1 MRALASRYPLM
12 SFIAINYAIS
22 WTFLYPAYQMVL
34 HSPGRFPPLAL
45 IGLIG
50 AYGPSIA
57 AIIVVGAIRGGV
69 GVRELLGKFLLWRV
83 GARWYLVAL
92 LVPIGVY
99 LAAVLL
105 QMPGHADL
113 RQGLAGIPLAIIIA
127 LPFGPLA
134 EELGWRG
141 FFLPELLRR
150 YSPLKST
157 LIVGCVW
164 SAWHLASFSFPG
176 AAIPSYL
183 HVNAWSVFLFFCD
196 ITTLS
201 FVFTFVFRRTG
212 GSVLLAVLVHLAFDA
227 RDNMINAFF
236 PLVRSTVGI
245 APRVY
250 ITAILLMGALAVLCA
265 IRDAR
270 KPGHVLIAEGGR

>member
-1 MRALASRYPLM
+1 MSSLISRYPLT
-12 SFIAINYAIS
+12 SFVAINYAIS
-22 WTFLYPAYQMVL
+22 WTFLYPAYQLLL
-34 HSPGRFPPLAL
+34 HSHGGFPPLAL

-57 AIIVVGAIRGGV
+57 AVIVVAALQGRAGV
-69 GVRELLGKFLLWRV
+69 GELFRKFLQWRV
-83 GARWYLVAL
+83 AARWYVFAL
-92 LVPIGVY
+92 LVPIGIY

-105 QMPGHADL
+105 QRPGHADI
-113 RQGLAGIPLAIIIA
+113 RQGLMGIPLAIIVA

-157 LIVGCVW
+157 LIVGSVW

-183 HVNAWSVFLFFCD
+183 HVNAYSVFLFFCD

-201 FVFTFVFRRTG
+201 FIFTFVFRRTG

-236 PLVRSTVGI
+236 PSLGHGADTHARIYV
-245 APRVY
+245 
-250 ITAILLMGALAVLCA
+250 TAILLMAAVAVVCA

-270 KPGHVLIAEGGR
+270 KPGRVPLTECG

>member
-1 MRALASRYPLM
+1 MRSLIRQYPLT

-22 WTFLYPAYQMVL
+22 WTFLYPAYQLLL
-34 HSPGRFPPLAL
+34 HSPGTFPLLAL

-57 AIIVVGAIRGGV
+57 AIIVVAAIHGRVGV
-69 GVRELLGKFLLWRV
+69 GGLLRKFLQWRV
-83 GARWYLVAL
+83 GAGWYLFAL
-92 LVPIGVY
+92 LVPIGIY

-105 QMPGHADL
+105 QTPGHADI
-113 RQGLAGIPLAIIIA
+113 RHGLMGIPVAIIVA

-150 YSPLKST
+150 HSPLKAT

-164 SAWHLASFSFPG
+164 SAWHLASFSYPG

-183 HVNAWSVFLFFCD
+183 PVNARSVFLFFCD

-236 PLVRSTVGI
+236 PKLGSVAGTSARIYV
-245 APRVY
+245 
-250 ITAILLMGALAVLCA
+250 TAILLMGAVAVWCA

-270 KPGHVLIAEGGR
+270 KPGRVLITERG